1 MLNFLEVIVYR
12 VYKFETC
19 QYEAEPLED
28 PRIGMQRMR
37 KAQFWAIWAQD
48 IPRPKHNNMY
58 E

>member
-1 MLNFLEVIVYR
+1 MCLEVILYR

-28 PRIGMQRMR
+28 PRFGMQRMR
-37 KAQFWAIWAQD
+37 KAQIFAQD

-58 E
+58 Q